1 MLVFGTVTPSLGTAH
16 LDPDERRETARTL
29 LPLCVVADGS
39 PFAPRRDLGKG
50 LCRNTRS
57 GDPPRH
63 DGMRRARPE
72 VAAAVSGG
80 RHDSMSATRVRHS
93 ASGRGVGVA
102 GEDLQTNKVGVRRTV
117 LLDPAPGPEVAPHDN
132 GIDESLAAL
141 IGEVRVGE
149 AEAP

>member
-1 MLVFGTVTPSLGTAH
+1 MPILALQPNPMFVRLIGY
-16 LDPDERRETARTL
+16 RTRWQ
-29 LPLCVVADGS
+29 D
-39 PFAPRRDLGKG
+39 
-50 LCRNTRS
+50 
-57 GDPPRH
+57 
-63 DGMRRARPE
+63 RARPE

-93 ASGRGVGVA
+93 ASGRGVRVA
-102 GEDLQTNKVGVRRTV
+102 GEDLQTNKVGVRRPV
-117 LLDPAPGPEVAPHDN
+117 LLDPAPGPEVAPHDK